1 MNPIRMHCLAATTA
15 VLALW
20 SAPGFAQQQ
29 QQTDQPTTER
39 SGTPRRSVSFL
50 DLTASAGYG
59 TNPFLS
65 FGDSTGSAFGRVGA
79 RGVHTWVTERTSASV
94 SGFAEGSTYFND
106 YGLKSI
112 FSLTGNVQHQ
122 ASEKVSIFGS
132 AGVSGDLSGQLSN
145 RFLYV
150 PPGPTVPDPT
160 IPLPPTSVQ
169 DPDLFSFA
177 GRQYRLYGQ
186 AGAAFRTSARSSISI
201 SGGAS
206 RVFFTNDLLNDY
218 TTVFAN
224 GAYNHTLSARTTIG
238 VNVRGEHT
246 EYSKS
251 PDNSTIINPSFTI
264 NTRLSEYWDVSGA
277 VGVVLSSFDRAG
289 DTSKSTGL
297 SLDGSLC
304 HNSETE
310 RLCARIARNAQSLS
324 RGELVNTTSASLEW
338 FKKLDEKQT
347 LQASAGVTRYATKSS
362 VVDNFRSNYFR
373 ASVSYSRIINGRLS
387 GGADLSA
394 RMLRREGP
402 DPDTD
407 LNGSLFLRYRLGDLG

>member
-1 MNPIRMHCLAATTA
+1 MMNPIRMHCLAATTA
-15 VLALW
+15 ILALW
-20 SAPGFAQQQ
+20 SVPGFAQQ
-29 QQTDQPTTER
+29 TDEPTSER
-39 SGTPRRSVSFL
+39 APSTPRRSVSFL
-50 DLTASAGYG
+50 DLTASAGYS

-106 YGLKSI
+106 YGFKSI
-112 FSLTGNVQHQ
+112 FSLTGDVQHQ
-122 ASEKVSIFGS
+122 ASEKVSVFGS

-150 PPGPTVPDPT
+150 PPGPSVPDNT
-160 IPLPPTSVQ
+160 VPLPPSSVQ

-177 GRQYRLYGQ
+177 GRQYRVYGQ
-186 AGAAFRTSARSSISI
+186 AGAAFRTSARSSITV

-224 GAYNHTLSARTTIG
+224 GAYNHTLSERTTIG

-251 PDNSTIINPSFTI
+251 SDSSTIINPSFTV

-277 VGVVLSSFDRAG
+277 IGVVLSSFDRAG
-289 DTSKSTGL
+289 DTSHSTGL
-297 SLDGSLC
+297 SLDGSIC

-310 RLCARIARNAQSLS
+310 RLCGRIARNAQSLS

-338 FKKLDEKQT
+338 YKKLDEKQT

-362 VVDNFRSNYFR
+362 LIDNFRSHYFR
-373 ASVSYSRIINGRLS
+373 ASVSYSRVINGRLS

-394 RMLRREGP
+394 RLLRSEGP

-407 LNGSLFLRYRLGDLG
+407 LNGSVFLRYRLGDLG

>member
-20 SAPGFAQQQ
+20 SAPGLAQQ
-29 QQTDQPTTER
+29 QQTDEPTER
-39 SGTPRRSVSFL
+39 ATTPRRSVSFL
-50 DLTASAGYG
+50 DLTASVGYG

-65 FGDSTGSAFGRVGA
+65 FGDSTGSAYGRAGA

-106 YGLKSI
+106 YGFKSI
-112 FSLTGNVQHQ
+112 FSLTGDVQHQ
-122 ASEKVSIFGS
+122 ASEKVTVFGS

-150 PPGPTVPDPT
+150 PPGPQVPDPT
-160 IPLPPTSVQ
+160 VPLPPTSIQ
-169 DPDLFSFA
+169 DPNLFSFA
-177 GRQYRLYGQ
+177 GRQYRIYGQ
-186 AGAAFRTSARSSISI
+186 AGAAIRTSERSSISI

-206 RVFFTNDLLNDY
+206 RVFFTSDLLNDY

-224 GAYNHTLSARTTIG
+224 GAYNHTLSPRTTIG
-238 VNVRGEHT
+238 VNVRGERT

-251 PDNSTIINPSFTI
+251 SDNSTIINPSFTI
-264 NTRLSEYWDVSGA
+264 NTRLSQYWDVSGA
-277 VGVVLSSFDRAG
+277 VGVVVSSFDRSG
-289 DTSKSTGL
+289 DSSRSTGL

-304 HNSETE
+304 HTSETE
-310 RLCARIARNAQSLS
+310 RLCLRVNRNAQSLS
-324 RGELVNTTSASLEW
+324 RGTLVNTTSATVDW

-347 LQASAGVTRYATKSS
+347 LQLSVGATRYATKNELI
-362 VVDNFRSNYFR
+362 DNFNSNYLR
-373 ASVSYSRIINGRLS
+373 ASVSYSRVINGRIS

-394 RMLRREGP
+394 RLLRSEGP

-407 LNGSLFLRYRLGDLG
+407 INGSLFLRYRLGDLG

>member
-15 VLALW
+15 ALALW
-20 SAPGFAQQQ
+20 SAPGLA
-29 QQTDQPTTER
+29 QQTDEPTTE
-39 SGTPRRSVSFL
+39 SAVDTRRSVSFL
-50 DLTASAGYG
+50 DLTASVGYG

-65 FGDSTGSAFGRVGA
+65 FGDSTGSAYGRVGA

-106 YGLKSI
+106 YGFKSI
-112 FSLTGNVQHQ
+112 FSLTGDVQHQ
-122 ASEKVSIFGS
+122 ASEKVTVFGS

-150 PPGPTVPDPT
+150 PPGPEVPNPT
-160 IPLPPTSVQ
+160 IPLPPTSIQ

-177 GRQYRLYGQ
+177 GRQYRVYGQ
-186 AGAAFRTSARSSISI
+186 AGAAFRTSARSTISV

-206 RVFFTNDLLNDY
+206 RVFFTDDLLNDY

-224 GAYNHTLSARTTIG
+224 GAYNHTLSERTTIG
-238 VNVRGEHT
+238 VNVRAERT

-251 PDNSTIINPSFTI
+251 SDNSTIINPSFTI

-277 VGVVLSSFDRAG
+277 IGVVYSSFDRTG
-289 DTSKSTGL
+289 DTSHSTGL
-297 SLDGSLC
+297 SLDGSVC

-310 RLCARIARNAQSLS
+310 RLCGRLSRNAQSLS

-338 FKKLDEKQT
+338 YKKLDEKQT
-347 LQASAGVTRYATKSS
+347 LQASVGVTRYSTKNSLI
-362 VVDNFRSNYFR
+362 DNFSSNYFR
-373 ASVSYSRIINGRLS
+373 ASVSYSRVINGRIS

-394 RMLRREGP
+394 RLLRSEGP
-402 DPDTD
+402 DPDAD
-407 LNGSLFLRYRLGDLG
+407 INGSLFLRYRLGDLG